1 MEAQSF
7 ESMCSDMD
15 SYIVQT
21 KTKLD
26 QLTTE
31 FNCGNNKAL
40 QELLESVKELLLDVS
55 SKQTDMDKISEKGA
69 VLEKKSPQDGDAIS
83 TNVANLLV
91 KYEDLQ
97 TQVETL
103 QSDMDQVKSRIC
115 LSKRQI
121 SFVISLGIYPSRRAP
136 YSY

>member
-21 KTKLD
+21 KSKID
-26 QLTTE
+26 QLTTAFE
-31 FNCGNNKAL
+31 SGNNKAL

-69 VLEKKSPQDGDAIS
+69 ALEKKCPQDGDAIS

-91 KYEDLQ
+91 RYEDLQ

-103 QSDMDQVKSRIC
+103 QSNMDQVNLKFVCQSNKSH
-115 LSKRQI
+115 
-121 SFVISLGIYPSRRAP
+121 
-136 YSY
+136 